1 MSQRKYVDLTESD
14 REKLEGL
21 IRSGS
26 CSARVQ
32 TRARILLLSDRRQGE
47 QRPDAAV
54 AEAVMTSVAT
64 VGRIRARYVAEG
76 LEAAL
81 YDKPRPGQKPK
92 ITGDIEAKLIALVC
106 SDPPEGRKRW
116 TLHLLAGKLVELGY
130 VDSLS
135 HVAVSKRLKK
145 TNSSPG
151 K

>member
-1 MSQRKYVDLTESD
+1 MSQRKYVELTESD

-32 TRARILLLSDRRQGE
+32 TRARILLLSDRSQGE
-47 QRPDAAV
+47 QRPDAMV
-54 AEAVMTSVAT
+54 SKAVMTSVAT
-64 VGRIRARYVAEG
+64 VGRFRARYVTEG
-76 LEAAL
+76 LESAL

-106 SDPPEGRKRW
+106 SDPPEGQKRW
-116 TLHLLAGKLVELGY
+116 TLQLLADKMVELGY

-145 TNSSPG
+145 TN
-151 K
+151 